1 MSGKLFPCRQSFFCH
16 LFWFPLFTVTFTDVD
31 ANEQNK
37 GCSYFAQL
45 CQVGLLHCN
54 LVFLGADRK
63 LSWHFDRVGFL
74 QVSPTSKN
82 IFIRSILKTSMS
94 CLAVKERVKM
104 FWLNWSSINNCSF
117 PRHQATPDQKAKEVT
132 CWLVQAYD
140 ELLEGWDSTE
150 GESYSERYH
159 VRRDIL
165 KYRCIFL
172 TVAHPHCIITT
183 GQW

>member
-45 CQVGLLHCN
+45 CHVGLLHCN

-63 LSWHFDRVGFL
+63 LSWHLDRVGFL
-74 QVSPTSKN
+74 QVLWFPPPSKN

-94 CLAVKERVKM
+94 CLAVMECVKM
-104 FWLNWSSINNCSF
+104 FWLNWSSVNNCSLSSTS
-117 PRHQATPDQKAKEVT
+117 PGDTWSKGEGSDLLAGSGVRRAAGGMGLHGGR
-132 CWLVQAYD
+132 
-140 ELLEGWDSTE
+140 ELLREIS
-150 GESYSERYH
+150 
-159 VRRDIL
+159 
-165 KYRCIFL
+165 C
-172 TVAHPHCIITT
+172 A
-183 GQW
+183 